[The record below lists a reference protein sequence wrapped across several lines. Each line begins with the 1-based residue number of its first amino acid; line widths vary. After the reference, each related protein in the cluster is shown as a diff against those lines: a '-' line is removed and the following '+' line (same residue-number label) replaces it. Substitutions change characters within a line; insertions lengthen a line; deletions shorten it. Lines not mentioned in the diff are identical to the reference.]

1 MAEYLEIPA
10 RQDQT
15 HPLRRQH
22 PRHSLRSLAYVKLD
36 HANGGIIRDLT
47 ESGMAIHAVAP
58 LRPDE
63 AVNVAFELPSPRV
76 RVNVKGRV
84 AWSDSAGQAGIQ
96 FYDFIPHS
104 RRALRDWLLF
114 QIFATAAAS
123 GQGSIFAPALQNG
136 EGNESQRAAFS
147 AASRAAIAFGLDAQA
162 AGDMDLPRVRWGLF
176 SLPANRF
183 SLYVDT
189 LVVLCAILLFSITSI
204 AIMGGLPAWPLATAL
219 FVTASTIFAAVYQ
232 LLFSDLVCGA
242 TPGKRLAVLA
252 VPASAQEDQAD
263 RFR

>member
-1 MAEYLEIPA
+1 M
-10 RQDQT
+10 
-15 HPLRRQH
+15 HPLRRRH
-22 PRHSLRSLAYVKLD
+22 PRSTLRSLAYVKLD
-36 HANGGIIRDLT
+36 HSNGGIIRDLT

-58 LRPDE
+58 LHPDE
-63 AVNVAFELPSPRV
+63 AVNVVFELPAPRV

-96 FYDFIPHS
+96 FYDFIPQS
-104 RRALRDWLLF
+104 RRALRDWLLI

-123 GQGSIFAPALQNG
+123 GPGSIFAPALQNG
-136 EGNESQRAAFS
+136 AGNISPRLSFS
-147 AASRAAIAFGLDAQA
+147 AASPAAIAFGVDAQA
-162 AGDMDLPRVRWGLF
+162 ARDRDSPRVRWGLF
-176 SLPANRF
+176 SLPASRF

-242 TPGKRLAVLA
+242 TPGKRLALLA
-252 VPASAQEDQAD
+252 VPASVQEDQAH

>member
-1 MAEYLEIPA
+1 M
-10 RQDQT
+10 
-15 HPLRRQH
+15 HPLRRHH
-22 PRHSLRSLAYVKLD
+22 PRCTLRSLAYVKLD
-36 HANGGIIRDLT
+36 HSNGGIIRDLT
-47 ESGMAIHAVAP
+47 ETGMAIHAVAP

-63 AVNVAFELPSPRV
+63 AVNAVFELPSPRV

-96 FYDFIPHS
+96 FYDFNPHS
-104 RRALRDWLLF
+104 QRALRDWLLF

-123 GQGSIFAPALQNG
+123 GQGSIFAPAFENG
-136 EGNESQRAAFS
+136 EGNDSQRPTFS
-147 AASRAAIAFGLDAQA
+147 AASRAPIAFGVDAQA
-162 AGDMDLPRVRWGLF
+162 AGDMDSPRVQWGLF

-242 TPGKRLAVLA
+242 TPGKLLAVLVA
-252 VPASAQEDQAD
+252 PASAQEDQAD

>member
-1 MAEYLEIPA
+1 MAECPDIPA
-10 RQDQT
+10 RPQV
-15 HPLRRQH
+15 HPFRRRH
-22 PRHSLRSLAYVKLD
+22 PRHTLRSLAYVKLD
-36 HANGGIIRDLT
+36 NSNGGIIRDLT

-63 AVNVAFELPSPRV
+63 AVNVVFELPAPRV

-84 AWSDSAGQAGIQ
+84 AWSDSSGQAGIQ
-96 FYDFIPHS
+96 FCEFIPNS

-123 GQGSIFAPALQNG
+123 GPGSIFAPALRNG
-136 EGNESQRAAFS
+136 EGNESYRPTFS
-147 AASRAAIAFGLDAQA
+147 AASRAAIAFGVDEQA
-162 AGDMDLPRVRWGLF
+162 AGDIELPRVRWGLL

-204 AIMGGLPAWPLATAL
+204 AIMGGLPAWPLAAAL

-232 LLFSDLVCGA
+232 VLFSDLVCGA
-242 TPGKRLAVLA
+242 TPGKRLAGLA
-252 VPASAQEDQAD
+252 VPASAQEDQAH